1 MGGAGDVFGRATG
14 GEEAAL
20 ARGFCCGCWRC
31 GTGLGAEAEGERR
44 TRLMGG
50 GVASSIEEAALGGR
64 SR

>member
-1 MGGAGDVFGRATG
+1 MLGRTTG

-20 ARGFCCGCWRC
+20 ARDFCCGCWRRD
-31 GTGLGAEAEGERR
+31 TGRGAEVEGERR